1 MGLFQERLIFPL
13 NELKL
18 VIYAHGGNL
27 GKFHPPAS
35 SYILVPCLQTSPNF
49 PPRASVPS
57 SSVWCWKFS
66 SKGMAWCPSV

>member
-1 MGLFQERLIFPL
+1 MGLFEERLIFPL

-35 SYILVPCLQTSPNF
+35 SYILVPCL
-49 PPRASVPS
+49 
-57 SSVWCWKFS
+57 
-66 SKGMAWCPSV
+66 